1 MEIIIDGNLITNKQE
16 LFSNLKLQINSDEF
30 YGNNLD
36 ALWDVL
42 SSINEELIVEIKNL
56 NTLKLNLGEY
66 TDSLVQLFMD
76 LKEEKSD
83 CIIKII

>member
-56 NTLKLNLGEY
+56 ITLKLNLGEY